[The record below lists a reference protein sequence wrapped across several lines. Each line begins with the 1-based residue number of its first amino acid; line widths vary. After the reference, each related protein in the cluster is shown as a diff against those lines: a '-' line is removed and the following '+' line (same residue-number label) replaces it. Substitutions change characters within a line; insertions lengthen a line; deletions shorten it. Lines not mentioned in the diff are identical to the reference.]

1 LKSIYITKD
10 GQVGDAKDLF
20 IVKNLSDNRI
30 ELIKEAPADV
40 RQRLALEFVDDVF
53 DTIRDWLDSCDYI
66 VGHNILGF
74 DFYLIKEMYLLKG
87 LRANHLVNKIL
98 DTNCLAK
105 GIKYGIPKMSKETL
119 IEYQYKLLHTYRKGI
134 KTNLTALGKDY
145 NIDHDYDNL
154 HNAIVDLDLN
164 LKVWNKI
171 KFQVEI

>member
-1 LKSIYITKD
+1 MLDT
-10 GQVGDAKDLF
+10 VGGKKIDERDF
-20 IVKNLSDNRI
+20 
-30 ELIKEAPADV
+30 LIKWDTNLKISEDARRITRYPEGLI
-40 RQRLALEFVDDVF
+40 QTTGKKFDDVF